1 MWLEIT
7 AATESAVSLILHGT
21 VAEDHYEVFSTTD
34 LGTPRWKPEAIV
46 TGSADQTPVML
57 TATGEPVRF
66 FRALKGEAIVD
77 IFSWDPDAT
86 EPGLNNNPP
95 GDPGAFT
102 VSRTGPIT
110 ESLDVVYSISGTA
123 SNGDDYTALL
133 GTVTIPAQEDS
144 ASILIEALY
153 DDLAEFDETVTLTL
167 ELTGEYLI
175 DPLFR
180 EATVTI
186 LSPAFVPVAVLDGPV
201 GIDYHGPL
209 DSLIVSYNAATSGD
223 PWNFAKIDTNG
234 QVTPWSSVSGL
245 PEEVKLATA
254 KQTASGWQ
262 QGQLYFG
269 TGVEGQ
275 IGRVSADGTG
285 VTLNWAN
292 LPPPTDELF
301 RGALAFDQTGIFG
314 GDLIAVTGRPYEQ
327 GGPRQLWRV
336 NSAGAPTLIASIETS
351 HLEGVAV
358 LPDDPMWGDWAGKIL
373 TGNEYGGVIYAV
385 DTNGAATPY
394 SLGIHP
400 EDFDLI
406 PPDQDLY
413 CTAYD
418 NFGGAILK
426 IPRAYFADYVGQ
438 LLITQAGE
446 HMQPAALYIARWD
459 GVPVVS
465 VRIPYPSGYGWHF
478 EQVTFAPVSLPT
490 LP

>member
-1 MWLEIT
+1 MTGL
-7 AATESAVSLILHGT
+7 
-21 VAEDHYEVFSTTD
+21 AE
-34 LGTPRWKPEAIV
+34 
-46 TGSADQTPVML
+46 QTPVML

-66 FRALKGEAIVD
+66 FRALTGEMTVSILAAM
-77 IFSWDPDAT
+77 DAM
-86 EPGLNNNPP
+86 EPGPDNDPP
-95 GDPGAFT
+95 GVPGQFI
-102 VSRTGPIT
+102 VFRTGPTT
-110 ESLDVVYSISGTA
+110 EALVVAYRVSGTA
-123 SNGDDYTALL
+123 INGVDYAELS
-133 GTVTIPAQEDS
+133 GTVTIPEQQES
-144 ASILIEALY
+144 GVVSVQALY
-153 DDLAEFDETVTLTL
+153 DALAEFDETVTL

-175 DPLFR
+175 DPDYY
-180 EATVTI
+180 EDTVTI
-186 LSPAFVPVAVLDGPV
+186 QCQAFVAVAELDGPV

-209 DSLIVSYNAATSGD
+209 NSLIVSYNYATGGN
-223 PWNFAKIDTNG
+223 PRNFARIDSSG
-234 QVTPWSSVSGL
+234 QVTPWSLVSNL
-245 PEEVKLATA
+245 VEEVKVATA

-269 TGVEGQ
+269 TSLEGQ

-301 RGALAFDQTGIFG
+301 RGGLTFDQTGIFG

-327 GGPRQLWRV
+327 VGERQVWRV
-336 NSAGAPTLIASIETS
+336 TSAGAPTLIASILTG

-358 LPDDPMWGDWAGKIL
+358 LPNDPVWGGWAGKIL
-373 TGNEYGGVIYAV
+373 TGNEYEGVIYAI

-413 CTAYD
+413 CTD
-418 NFGGAILK
+418 SGGVIMK

-446 HMQPAALYIARWD
+446 HMQTAALYIVRWN
-459 GVPVVS
+459 GGPVVS
-465 VRIPYPSGYGWHF
+465 VRIPYPGAF
-478 EQVTFAPVSLPT
+478 EHVTFAPVSLAP
-490 LP
+490 LPPLP